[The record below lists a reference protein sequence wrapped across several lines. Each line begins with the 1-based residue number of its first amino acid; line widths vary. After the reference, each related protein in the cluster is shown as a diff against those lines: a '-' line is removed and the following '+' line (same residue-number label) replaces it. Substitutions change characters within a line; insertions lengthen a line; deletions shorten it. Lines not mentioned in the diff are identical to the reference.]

1 MKEQDHG
8 TYYWMIDMVNA
19 MCDHLNE
26 MLEQETLLAADLVD
40 ALASTDLRLAFDS
53 DGIMPGIYARLLKEG
68 NK

>member
-26 MLEQETLLAADLVD
+26 SLEQETLLAADLVD
-40 ALASTDLRLAFDS
+40 ALASTDLRLAFDA
-53 DGIMPGIYARLLKEG
+53 DGIMPDIYARLLKEG